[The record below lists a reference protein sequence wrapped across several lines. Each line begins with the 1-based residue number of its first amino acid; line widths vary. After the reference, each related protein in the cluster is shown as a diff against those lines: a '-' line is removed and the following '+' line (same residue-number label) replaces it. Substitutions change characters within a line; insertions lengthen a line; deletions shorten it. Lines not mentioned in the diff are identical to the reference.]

1 MSKMIEIDWEP
12 NERTL
17 RQFGWIALVG
27 FLGIAMLAWN
37 EWLVFSVGLGSAR
50 TAVAGAFAGLG
61 GVSALFSL
69 VAPKANKPI
78 YLGLTLLSYPIG
90 FVLSYVIMGFLF
102 YGLITPLGL
111 VFRAI
116 GKDPMNRRFDRAATT
131 YWSDPRPRRGKESY
145 FKQF

>member
-12 NERTL
+12 DERTL

-27 FLGIAMLAWN
+27 FAGIALLAWN
-37 EWLVFSVGLGSAR
+37 EWLIFSFGLGSAR
-50 TAVAGAFAGLG
+50 TAVASAFAGLG
-61 GVSALFSL
+61 GLSALFSL

-116 GKDPMNRRFDRAATT
+116 GKDPLNRRFDRGATT